1 MKTKFLTLVFLLL
14 CTMAHGADGYYR
26 DYFYKT
32 NKKCND
38 YVVIMVGGYGE
49 TYYPERFFYEAYK
62 SYQYF
67 VNVKGCDKSRVKV
80 LFQDGKQLNLD
91 NDQTSNDVAGAANEE
106 GINKVFDEFKTKM
119 TQNDELYFVVFAHG
133 GKDNISLYKYSLRP
147 TFVNTKLS
155 QLKYK
160 KANFILLPCHGG
172 SWIDDLKKSKHTIIT
187 CAGADYSGYG
197 DVTGDAFSSFLYKG
211 LAGRMKVKAD
221 PGCWSCLLTDNE
233 TVNVDY
239 NNDGVVSLEEAFVY
253 AKDNEKHSK
262 PGGSFKPEDKSVP
275 RYWSYDT
282 PWRFCRPEVWGV
294 VDTTIKESR
303 NAHEIKA
310 MYLLNATGTIS
321 GSADVTLSSGKMIR
335 LKKGFKVN
343 KGAKFRTFYIDC
355 EDEKN
360 DNPNE
365 LRKFEIVDQ
374 EVERE
379 NGAADITVS
388 PNPSTGRYIVTLGEV
403 EADVTVL
410 DMQGRVIRHF
420 ANASGDFEL
429 DITDFP
435 NGVYVLALNSANFK
449 LTQKIVKF

>member
-133 GKDNISLYKYSLRP
+133 GKDNISLYKYSLLP
-147 TFVNTKLS
+147 TFLNTKLS

-262 PGGSFKPEDKSVP
+262 PSVTFEKTVP
-275 RYWSYDT
+275 RYWSGDT
-282 PWRFCRPEVWGV
+282 PWRFCRPDDLGV
-294 VDTTIKESR
+294 LPVGSLNGTLTKE
-303 NAHEIKA
+303 A
-310 MYLLNATGTIS
+310 MYLLIGNGTIAK
-321 GSADVTLSSGKMIR
+321 GSNVTFNSGKTIR
-335 LKKGFKVN
+335 LTKGFKVVQ
-343 KGAKFRTFYIDC
+343 GAKFRTSHFDC
-355 EDEKN
+355 EAEKRAN
-360 DNPNE
+360 EAE

-388 PNPSTGRYIVTLGEV
+388 PNPSTGRFIVTLGEV